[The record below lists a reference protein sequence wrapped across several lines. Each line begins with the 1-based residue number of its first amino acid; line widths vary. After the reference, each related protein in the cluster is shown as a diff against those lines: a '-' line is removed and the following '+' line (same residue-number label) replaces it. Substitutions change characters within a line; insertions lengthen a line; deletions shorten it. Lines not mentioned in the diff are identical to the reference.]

1 MRRVL
6 VPARVA
12 DARPQAGAAVTGADG
27 LTMGTTWSVSV
38 VDAPSGLSAL
48 VQEALDGVVREMSHW
63 DPDSDL
69 SRYNAAPADSRCE
82 LPPDLYTVVTAG
94 VRVGRATNGAFNPFA
109 GELVDLWGFGAH
121 GRHDAPDFA
130 APSPE
135 RAARAAQCA
144 RAALDDAAPSSP
156 HTRKPL
162 SNRAPPSRTLL
173 QPGGVRL
180 DLSAIAKGFG
190 VDRVARALRG
200 AGCAH
205 FLVEVGGELRGEGV
219 KPDGQ
224 PWWVALESPPGST
237 DDTVVALHGLSIATS
252 GDYRKFFE
260 RGGRRVAHTVD
271 PRTGAALD
279 NGVAAVTVF
288 HPECMLADAL
298 STALSVLGPEEG
310 MRFAE
315 REGIPARMLVR
326 SADGFV
332 EHASSRFLEM
342 LR

>member
-6 VPARVA
+6 VPARVDA
-12 DARPQAGAAVTGADG
+12 ARPPAGAVVTRAEGQ
-27 LTMGTTWSVSV
+27 TMGTTWSVSV
-38 VDAPSGLSAL
+38 AGAPPGLAAL
-48 VQEALDGVVREMSHW
+48 VQTALDGVVREMSHW
-63 DPDSDL
+63 EPDSDL
-69 SRYNAAPADSRCE
+69 SRYNAAAAGRWCE
-82 LPPDLYTVVTAG
+82 LPPDLYAVVTAG
-94 VRVGRATNGAFNPFA
+94 VQVGRAAGGAFNPFA

-121 GRHDAPDFA
+121 GRHDAPGFVP
-130 APSPE
+130 PSPE
-135 RAARAAQCA
+135 RAAAAAERA
-144 RAALDDAAPSSP
+144 RAVLSPSFPRTRSP
-156 HTRKPL
+156 LASGDPE
-162 SNRAPPSRTLL
+162 APPKSLF

-190 VDRVARALRG
+190 VDCVARSLRE

-205 FLVEVGGELRGEGV
+205 FLIEVGGELRGEGV

-224 PWWVALESPPGST
+224 PWWVALEGPPGSR
-237 DDTVVALHGLSIATS
+237 DETVVALHGLSIATS
-252 GDYRKFFE
+252 GDYRKFYE
-260 RGGRRVAHTVD
+260 RGNQRIGHTID
-271 PRTGAALD
+271 PRTGRAVD

-288 HPECMLADAL
+288 HPACMLADAL
-298 STALSVLGPEEG
+298 STALTVLGPEAG

-326 SADGFV
+326 TADGVV